1 MLYDRMMLLHW
12 GQGCPV
18 KTSCGITRPAGC
30 LCCVKECSI
39 TYSSLCTMSPYSLA
53 QATAEFPHG
62 RRTFGGTG
70 AMNHT
75 RTHCVADMKLLH
87 SSLGWINEMSEW
99 AILVQWV
106 FCGQLKVSY
115 ILHADELL
123 FCTIFLFLKYTCLAV
138 EILDNLSIC
147 RFFRCQRV
155 VIVLPI
161 RQKLSFFLLSFQ
173 VHNFPLKL

>member
-1 MLYDRMMLLHW
+1 
-12 GQGCPV
+12 
-18 KTSCGITRPAGC
+18 
-30 LCCVKECSI
+30 
-39 TYSSLCTMSPYSLA
+39 
-53 QATAEFPHG
+53 
-62 RRTFGGTG
+62 
-70 AMNHT
+70 MNHT

-161 RQKLSFFLLSFQ
+161 RQKLSFFCYHFKFTISLWSCKAWIFGCILKHFLSALSSSDISLTH
-173 VHNFPLKL
+173 VSLKILVFHHFSPSVQAKQ